1 MSTGSSGQIRI
12 TWENPP
18 RENFS
23 YLRIYRNTAA
33 ALGSLVAPRV
43 SGASYTDQGLE
54 DGVTYY
60 YAVRTVDSSGTEHPD
75 AVLANAAPFAR
86 TRGSVPPPP
95 VTSLSALDLGDG
107 TIKLSW
113 KNPAPHVYASI
124 SIYRSAEPSGRGDL
138 LFSGYR
144 GSEFLNTRSVQ
155 TDQRYYYTV
164 LTMDANGVQSER
176 NPRAAGIATRAA
188 LGDGFDTDAD
198 GLPDAWERGDGFH
211 PRLKDPASSD
221 DDQDGLGVLAE
232 YQNSTDPWN
241 PDSDADGHSD
251 GTEVLNQFDPLGPG
265 RRIAAN
271 HSGGSSGPAFAYG
284 EVRLSSLAEEQ
295 RFARSLRL
303 ALEAE
308 FGAGRIPNPRSHWP
322 ALVNAYVYGGYTA
335 SEIAHTLR
343 FGPGLVHPAIAA
355 PAWRQSNEYGRKK
368 G

>member
-138 LFSGYR
+138 FVMLFSIIAFAAQFTGSASPAPERTQTRARRALQHALLWETDLIRTQTACRTR
-144 GSEFLNTRSVQ
+144 GS
-155 TDQRYYYTV
+155 
-164 LTMDANGVQSER
+164 
-176 NPRAAGIATRAA
+176 AATASTRA
-188 LGDGFDTDAD
+188 
-198 GLPDAWERGDGFH
+198 
-211 PRLKDPASSD
+211 
-221 DDQDGLGVLAE
+221 
-232 YQNSTDPWN
+232 
-241 PDSDADGHSD
+241 
-251 GTEVLNQFDPLGPG
+251 
-265 RRIAAN
+265 
-271 HSGGSSGPAFAYG
+271 
-284 EVRLSSLAEEQ
+284 
-295 RFARSLRL
+295 
-303 ALEAE
+303 
-308 FGAGRIPNPRSHWP
+308 
-322 ALVNAYVYGGYTA
+322 
-335 SEIAHTLR
+335 
-343 FGPGLVHPAIAA
+343 
-355 PAWRQSNEYGRKK
+355 
-368 G
+368 